1 MLSNSPQNPLELK
14 DVILSRLG
22 APIVNIEV
30 SRDQVMECISRA
42 IELFTEYHPDGTN
55 RGYIMIPVDQ
65 TILDSQ
71 IVQFDFP
78 VYAIESMLRVGRDY
92 FSMGGGTT
100 MAWFSD
106 FVNGMAAGY
115 GGRNQSMLT
124 GGAMFGAGGGLQ
136 VYNQTMSYLN
146 LLYDQLQPVY
156 DFWFNETSNSAQ
168 VNGEYILGELLV
180 FKVWTPTSTSVSNSE
195 LAIGSAH
202 APIAGGN
209 NINITADQTWQNPAS
224 QWVAAEAGVPYAKQG
239 VYDNRW
245 VKDMAT
251 ALTKQLNGI
260 VLKKNQ
266 GMVLPGGVTI
276 DGQTMYQE
284 ATEEIAML
292 REELKELDQ
301 PLGIIYG

>member
-1 MLSNSPQNPLELK
+1 MSSNSPQNPLELK
-14 DVILSRLG
+14 DVILTRLG

-30 SRDQVMECISRA
+30 SRDQIMECISRA

-55 RGYIMIPVDQ
+55 RGYIMLPVTQ
-65 TILDSQ
+65 TILDTQ
-71 IVQFDFP
+71 IVQFDYP
-78 VYAIESMLRVGRDY
+78 VYAVESMLRVGRDY

-115 GGRNQSMLT
+115 GGQNQSMFT
-124 GGAMFGAGGGLQ
+124 GGAMFGAGSGLQ

-146 LLYDQLQPVY
+146 LMYDQLQPIY

-180 FKVWTPTSTSVSNSE
+180 FKVWTPTARSISEAE
-195 LAIGSAH
+195 LAIASST
-202 APIAGGN
+202 APIAGGGATTA
-209 NINITADQTWQNPAS
+209 TADQAWQNPAV
-224 QWVAAEAGVPYAKQG
+224 QWTSATAGTPYAQQG

-251 ALTKQLNGI
+251 AYTKQLNGI
-260 VLKKNQ
+260 ILKKNQ
-266 GMVLPGGVTI
+266 GMSLPGGVTI

-284 ATEEIAML
+284 ATEEIADL
-292 REELKELDQ
+292 RQELKEIEQ
-301 PLGIIYG
+301 PLGIVFG